1 MLLLVVED
9 RHAAAA
15 LGRALALARDRGA
28 AAAVLTGDALFAMKL
43 RRDGVD
49 ARLTIDGL
57 TGGLSANENP
67 VLTTRDRVALEGVK
81 AALGTYS
88 TLDGTEFAPFVEYTL
103 IPSFVRAVRNVTAV
117 EDQLVATHA
126 DRIVLAGTG
135 ALVDAAR
142 LVASH
147 RGLPV
152 EQIDGDPL
160 TRIRLAYARL
170 RAGRATRWV
179 NTEFRAFVLEPG
191 FAAVLFFK
199 GVWRKLSQPTP
210 SLRPDAIIV
219 VGDRFTADVVQ
230 LLRGSSRQII
240 LAGST
245 QPGRASFESTDQV
258 VPIECLVKW
267 TDMLSTVATMIDAT
281 VRAVSL
287 ATDRSHGRQFVA
299 GAGGVCYWPLVRR
312 AAALHILIWIQ
323 ALKHVQRLAA
333 RAARAAP
340 HGQLLTSNDVL
351 AYNYVLVD
359 TVQRLGVTAVGIQ
372 HGITGEPNG
381 HSIVH
386 VDMLATWGVETE
398 QWYRDLAPQ
407 KARFLVTG
415 SPRFD
420 NTLAA
425 RKSVVESR
433 ESGVGRESRVGSPR
447 SSGPFTVCICTGFMS
462 DFSVGSSE
470 YENLAIIEHVLV
482 WAKGKDNVRV
492 IHKMHPG
499 EEPEYYAE
507 AARALE
513 WDPLTLTTVRE
524 PRLYEILEQSDV
536 LVSAYSSTVLES
548 LALGTPAIVFD
559 GMVQRKLLH
568 GDGYTHLEDVPGVEI
583 AYSGAELTSCLDSR
597 QAAPP
602 PDRGAL
608 RASAQLRE
616 YLSGLDGQAAARV
629 AALLR

>member
-15 LGRALALARDRGA
+15 LGRALALARDRS
-28 AAAVLTGDALFAMKL
+28 AAAVVLTADALFAMKL

-57 TGGLSANENP
+57 TAEAAANENP
-67 VLTTRDRVALEGVK
+67 VLTKRDGVALEGVK

-88 TLDGTEFAPFVEYTL
+88 TFDGTDFAPYVEYTL

-117 EDQLVATHA
+117 EDQLAAGHA
-126 DRIVLAGTG
+126 DGIVLAGTG
-135 ALVDAAR
+135 ALVDAAQ

-152 EQIDGDPL
+152 EQIAGDPL
-160 TRIRLAYARL
+160 TRIRLAGARL

-191 FAAVLFFK
+191 FAAVLFIK
-199 GVWRKLSQPTP
+199 GVWRRLWQPAP
-210 SLRPDAIIV
+210 ALRPDAIVV
-219 VGDRFTADVVQ
+219 VGDRFTADVIAQ
-230 LLRGSSRQII
+230 LRESSRQIV

-245 QPGRASFESTDQV
+245 QPGRASFDSTEQV
-258 VPIECLVKW
+258 VPIECLVRW
-267 TDMLSTVATMIDAT
+267 TDGLSIVATMISAA

-287 ATDRSHGRQFVA
+287 ATDRAHGRQFVA
-299 GAGGVCYWPLVRR
+299 GACGVCYWPLVRR
-312 AAALHILIWIQ
+312 GAALHILIWVQ
-323 ALKHVQRLAA
+323 KLGQVQRLAA
-333 RAARAAP
+333 RAAQAAP
-340 HGQLLTSNDVL
+340 LGRLLTSNDVT
-351 AYNYVLVD
+351 AYNHILVE
-359 TVQRLGVTAVGIQ
+359 TVQRFGITAIGIQ
-372 HGITGEPNG
+372 HGMTGEPNG

-386 VDMLATWGVETE
+386 VDTLATWGTETE
-398 QWYRDLAPQ
+398 QWYRGLAPQ
-407 KARFLVTG
+407 RARFLVTG

-420 NTLAA
+420 RTLAT
-425 RKSVVESR
+425 RQTS
-433 ESGVGRESRVGSPR
+433 VGSQQPGVHSR
-447 SSGPFTVCICTGFMS
+447 QSPGPFTICICTGFMS

-470 YENLAIIEHVLV
+470 YENLAMIDHVLG
-482 WAKGKDNVRV
+482 WAKGKGSVRV

-513 WDPLTLTTVRE
+513 WDPLTLTTIRE
-524 PRLYEILEQSDV
+524 PRLYEILDQSDV

-559 GMVQRKLLH
+559 GMVRRKLLH
-568 GDGYTHLEDVPGVEI
+568 GDGYTHLEDVPGVEV
-583 AYSGAELTSCLDSR
+583 AYSTGELTRCLDAR

-602 PDRGAL
+602 PHRAGL

-616 YLSGLDGQAAARV
+616 YLSGLDGEASARV